1 MKRGFLLL
9 IFIGLCSIVNAQNIT
24 AENYIDMYKN
34 IAVAE
39 MKRSG
44 IPASVTLAQGL
55 LETES
60 GNSDLVKRSNNHF
73 GIKCKKNWMGETV
86 THTDDAPNECFR
98 KYPKAEDSY
107 KDHSDYLKSSA
118 RYAELFQ
125 LDAAD
130 YKGWAYGLRKAGYAT
145 NPRYPQIL
153 ISNIEKYNLH
163 QFDTVTAEVF
173 AGKALETN
181 QNEKVALLKIDEPPQ
196 SAIDNALSG
205 KTTLNGL
212 KSIYVLKGV
221 APGVIAAKANMP
233 LPKLLEYN
241 DLSSDDN
248 FKDDQ
253 WIYLEPKAKQGNRDF
268 YTALQRETLYDIS
281 QNNGVQLSSLMQFN
295 NMRGN
300 EHIKKGTRIRLRSSD
315 QLTFKN

>member
-1 MKRGFLLL
+1 MKRIIFVSAYLLL
-9 IFIGLCSIVNAQNIT
+9 SGLVNAQNIT
-24 AENYIDMYKN
+24 APNYIDMYKY
-34 IAVAE
+34 IAIAE

-73 GIKCKKNWMGETV
+73 GIKCKKNWTGETV

-107 KDHSDYLKSSA
+107 KDHSDYLKSSG

-130 YKGWAYGLRKAGYAT
+130 YKGWAYGLKKAGYAT

-163 QFDTVTAEVF
+163 QFDTVTTEVF
-173 AGKALETN
+173 AGKTLDVNINAT
-181 QNEKVALLKIDEPPQ
+181 LLQADEPSQ
-196 SAIDNALSG
+196 NAIADALNG
-205 KTTLNGL
+205 KSTLNGL
-212 KSIYVLKGV
+212 KSIYVLKGFS
-221 APGVIAAKANMP
+221 PSVIAAKVNMP

-241 DLSSDDN
+241 DLSSEER

-281 QNNGVQLSSLMQFN
+281 QSNGIQLLSLMQLN

-300 EHIKKGTRIRLRSSD
+300 ESVRKGSRIRLRSAD
-315 QLTFKN
+315 QLTITN

>member
-1 MKRGFLLL
+1 MKRIIFVSAYLLL
-9 IFIGLCSIVNAQNIT
+9 SGLVNAQNIT
-24 AENYIDMYKN
+24 APNYIDMYKY
-34 IAVAE
+34 IAIAE

-73 GIKCKKNWMGETV
+73 GIKCKKNWTGETV

-107 KDHSDYLKSSA
+107 KDHSDYLRSA
-118 RYAELFQ
+118 SRYAELFQ

-130 YKGWAYGLRKAGYAT
+130 YKGWAYGLKKAGYAT

-163 QFDTVTAEVF
+163 QFDTVTTEVF
-173 AGKALETN
+173 AGKPLDLNMNATLIQTESPSQNAIADALN
-181 QNEKVALLKIDEPPQ
+181 
-196 SAIDNALSG
+196 G

-212 KSIYVLKGV
+212 KSIYVLKGFS
-221 APGVIAAKANMP
+221 PSVIAAKANMP

-241 DLSSDDN
+241 DLSSDER

-281 QNNGVQLSSLMQFN
+281 QSNGIQLSSLMQLN
-295 NMRGN
+295 NMSGN
-300 EHIKKGTRIRLRSSD
+300 ESVKKGSRIRLRSAD
-315 QLTFKN
+315 QLTITN

>member
-1 MKRGFLLL
+1 MKRIIFVSAYLLL
-9 IFIGLCSIVNAQNIT
+9 SGLVNAQNIT
-24 AENYIDMYKN
+24 APNYIDMYKY
-34 IAVAE
+34 IAIAE

-73 GIKCKKNWMGETV
+73 GIKCKKNWTGETV

-107 KDHSDYLKSSA
+107 RDHSDYLRSA
-118 RYAELFQ
+118 SRYAELFQ

-130 YKGWAYGLRKAGYAT
+130 YKGWAYGLKKAGYAT

-163 QFDTVTAEVF
+163 QFDTVTTEVF
-173 AGKALETN
+173 AGKTLDVNINAT
-181 QNEKVALLKIDEPPQ
+181 LLQADEPSQ
-196 SAIDNALSG
+196 NAIADALNG
-205 KTTLNGL
+205 KSTLNGL
-212 KSIYVLKGV
+212 KSIYVLKGFS
-221 APGVIAAKANMP
+221 PSVIAAKANMP

-241 DLSSDDN
+241 DLSSDER

-281 QNNGVQLSSLMQFN
+281 QSNGIQLLSLMQLN

-300 EHIKKGTRIRLRSSD
+300 ESVRKGSRIRLRSAD
-315 QLTFKN
+315 QLTITN

>member
-1 MKRGFLLL
+1 MKRIIFVSAYLLL
-9 IFIGLCSIVNAQNIT
+9 SGLVNAQNIT
-24 AENYIDMYKN
+24 APNYIDMYKY
-34 IAVAE
+34 IAIAE

-73 GIKCKKNWMGETV
+73 GIKCKKNWTGETV

-107 KDHSDYLKSSA
+107 RDHSDYLRSA
-118 RYAELFQ
+118 SRYAELFQ

-130 YKGWAYGLRKAGYAT
+130 YKGWAYGLKKAGYAT

-163 QFDTVTAEVF
+163 QFDTVTTEVF
-173 AGKALETN
+173 AGKPLDLNMNATLIQTESPSQNAIADALN
-181 QNEKVALLKIDEPPQ
+181 
-196 SAIDNALSG
+196 G

-212 KSIYVLKGV
+212 KSIYVLKGFS
-221 APGVIAAKANMP
+221 PSVIAAKANMP

-241 DLSSDDN
+241 DLSSDER

-253 WIYLEPKAKQGNRDF
+253 WIYLQPKAKQGNRDF

-281 QNNGVQLSSLMQFN
+281 QSNGIQLSSLMQLN
-295 NMRGN
+295 NMSGN
-300 EHIKKGTRIRLRSSD
+300 ESVKKGSRIRLRSAD
-315 QLTFKN
+315 QLTITN

>member
-1 MKRGFLLL
+1 MKRIIFVSAYLLL
-9 IFIGLCSIVNAQNIT
+9 SGLVNAQNIT
-24 AENYIDMYKN
+24 APNYIDMYKY
-34 IAVAE
+34 IAIAE

-73 GIKCKKNWMGETV
+73 GIKCKKNWTGETV

-163 QFDTVTAEVF
+163 QFDTVTTEVF
-173 AGKALETN
+173 AGKPLDVNINATLLQADGPSQNAIADALN
-181 QNEKVALLKIDEPPQ
+181 
-196 SAIDNALSG
+196 G
-205 KTTLNGL
+205 KSTLNGL
-212 KSIYVLKGV
+212 KSIYVLKGFS
-221 APGVIAAKANMP
+221 PSVIAAKANMP

-241 DLSSDDN
+241 DLSSDER

-253 WIYLEPKAKQGNRDF
+253 WIYLEPKAKQGSRDF

-281 QNNGVQLSSLMQFN
+281 QSNGIQLSSLMQLN
-295 NMRGN
+295 NMSGN
-300 EHIKKGTRIRLRSSD
+300 ESIRKGSRIRLRSAD
-315 QLTFKN
+315 QLTITN